1 MIRGLPRFP
10 VSVLVAKAG
19 SLHAVSRRR
28 LAALMLFLDEGWQP
42 SQRGQTTVGNIHTSI
57 TL

>member
-10 VSVLVAKAG
+10 VSVLVAKAA

-28 LAALMLFLDEGWQP
+28 LAAFMLFLEEGWQP
-42 SQRGQTTVGNIHTSI
+42 SCCFSKKAGSLDAVSR
-57 TL
+57 